1 LIFELGVGDNWQGIL
16 RRAQVGK
23 ISQPIIIFDG
33 VCNLCEFSVKFII
46 KNDRREKFKFVAGQ
60 TQRGMEYQ
68 RLYGVDTLMEGTV
81 ILLKGNQAYVKSDA
95 AVEIAKDLDCPWN
108 FLQVF
113 KFIPKPVRDFIY
125 SIISKNRYRWFGK
138 KDECL
143 LPDNNTRERFL

>member
-1 LIFELGVGDNWQGIL
+1 M
-16 RRAQVGK
+16 GK
-23 ISQPIIIFDG
+23 TSQPIIIFDG

-46 KNDRREKFKFVAGQ
+46 KHDRHEKFKFVAAQ

-68 RLYGVDTLMEGTV
+68 RLYSVDTV

-108 FLQVF
+108 FVQVF
-113 KFIPKPVRDFIY
+113 KFIPRPVRDFIY

-138 KDECL
+138 KNECL
-143 LPDNNTRERFL
+143 LPDNTTRERFL